1 VSKVR
6 DFAKELAQRL
16 EAQRDGKKGAILV
29 TGHPKSGKSKALE
42 EAAGLLNR
50 EMLLLRAEVVKIEGG
65 TDVRLVLKDDK
76 GAEVVLDDSNRGL
89 DFVRGRINK
98 GVVVAVELPK
108 NLCFPGA
115 TEERT
120 KQLKELLRRFVD
132 GLKSMSVVV
141 PFAIEGNS
149 YTFHFIEERDEG
161 ASAKDREGKL
171 RWILKHLNPKIWH
184 GRVVVKS
191 PEDSVEVVYG
201 KDEARA
207 LLEKLA
213 KNLKENTKGL
223 VLRSAMA
230 NHGLHK
236 GYYFPSLLVK
246 GVEHPETLNEKLIKE
261 LEDFEKQ
268 LEVDAVRVVLAD
280 AAYEGVS
287 QNIAGFAHKAFGIA
301 LGIFSYLFNSVL
313 GFGASVGVL
322 FLFGLAGKREDPVKQ
337 ILEMKK
343 KWEKL
348 PEERK
353 EYLGYQYD
361 AALAL
366 PPGTAKSWLNE
377 FFHQNEDEIKRMIGE
392 LSKNIKELGGAVR
405 ELEEEIAK
413 IAGYSRLVSEHDAS
427 KYFGVEWQDSL
438 EPVWTIAD
446 KVSKKSVTVDQ
457 LVEGLMN
464 DAKSG
469 TGRVYLIRGKAG
481 VGKSA
486 LAFYVSCELL
496 SRSDKK
502 GEALQVLAAKDGFRP
517 DAPNKPGTVVFL
529 DDLNLAKYQKVISD
543 VLSGVVELMP
553 DDEEGDSGLSYP
565 MVITVSDERWNGV
578 EATLLRGENPAIT
591 SEEHRKKWRKLYRE
605 GRVIR
610 QLSVNPLEREEAKK
624 VLKSIMEKGSLSM
637 NYDKQD
643 SDVIDELL
651 KKAGGY
657 PLILKEF
664 IKELRKKG
672 KKKIEM
678 SDVQAIAISG
688 SPRDYMVKMLKEA
701 YFRPLGLL
709 NPVPGQL
716 DSVPYNKRK
725 EACKLLSFLYQLRQ
739 RLPAGLLLPGLAD
752 ATPLG
757 TLVDSARG
765 VLEGLYGDCRPTFG
779 MSLPLCS
786 SFKGELRLSH
796 PLTSDILEDAR
807 RIVEGVEEGGDG
819 SISFLRDLRCEGG
832 QFEDVGVENLVKDA
846 INYYM
851 RGMRSTGLDPGD
863 YFYGLFSLLLYSIDE
878 SRIIEVLLS
887 QNILKDAR
895 SIGKLPEEV
904 RREVLDLLDELLGT
918 IDFIRSEEDLSPDE
932 RLQTYYLLLLDNDYG
947 HFARRWLG
955 VIFLIRD
962 GVISRE
968 EAVAHNKGFLEL
980 LESTD
985 ESIKW
990 SAWDQV
996 PDLIRAGVI
1005 SKEEAVAYKYSF
1017 LELLESIDE
1026 ERKSIA
1032 WKCVYRLIIDGV
1044 ISREEAVAH
1053 NKGFLE
1059 LLEWNKLFA
1068 SGYFPDLIRAGVI
1081 SREEAAA
1088 HNKGFLEL
1096 LESTDEWSKFNAWD
1110 QVPDLIRAGVISKEE
1125 AVDRKESFLELL
1137 ESYDEVPVYIWECA
1151 LRLIQAGVIS
1161 YYVGRGYY

>member
-1 VSKVR
+1 VR

-42 EAAGLLNR
+42 EAAGLLKR

-161 ASAKDREGKL
+161 ASAKDPEGKL

-184 GRVVVKS
+184 GRVVVKP

-678 SDVQAIAISG
+678 SDVQAISG

-832 QFEDVGVENLVKDA
+832 QFEDVRVKNLVKDA

-990 SAWDQV
+990 SAWDRV
-996 PDLIRAGVI
+996 PDLI
-1005 SKEEAVAYKYSF
+1005 E
-1017 LELLESIDE
+1017 D
-1026 ERKSIA
+1026 
-1032 WKCVYRLIIDGV
+1032 
-1044 ISREEAVAH
+1044 
-1053 NKGFLE
+1053 
-1059 LLEWNKLFA
+1059 
-1068 SGYFPDLIRAGVI
+1068 
-1081 SREEAAA
+1081 
-1088 HNKGFLEL
+1088 
-1096 LESTDEWSKFNAWD
+1096 
-1110 QVPDLIRAGVISKEE
+1110 GVISKEE

-1137 ESYDEVPVYIWECA
+1137 ESDDEERKFNAWNQVPDLIEDGVISKEEAVAHKESFLELLESIDEEPVYIRECA
-1151 LRLIQAGVIS
+1151 LRLIHAGVIS